1 MKKVFEDFRTAVQ
14 KQFVEMKESKLFRTT
29 PGKDILWHTYLSS
42 FPEGTN
48 PIYRERTEF
57 DCQCC
62 KNFIRTVG
70 DAVTISDSGEV
81 TSIWDVD
88 VGGHFQ
94 VVADALSACVKASQV
109 SDMFLHFEP
118 TVGVSETHQQLEGG
132 EVKVWSHFFLDLP
145 SAAVLRKDAI
155 PTKLG
160 KVRSTRDVFARSLME
175 ISVEALET
183 VLELVDQNS
192 LYRGQENRFAV
203 AEFLKFKKEF
213 LKLEDS
219 KAELYSW
226 AQTGLPLSVATMR
239 NTAIG
244 TLLVDLSEDKDLD
257 VAVRSFEAKVAP
269 ANYKRPTALI
279 TKTMIKKA
287 QQTVEDLG
295 FLTALDRRYAVVD
308 DVTVNNVLFADRI
321 AKQEMNV
328 FDELAGSISENVQ
341 SLDKVEAVDVETFVT
356 QVLPGSTSVELLLE
370 NRHARSLVSLVAP
383 VHSDAKCMFKWDN
396 RFSWAYAGELTDSIK
411 ARVKNAGG
419 NIEGDLRCSLSWFNT
434 DDLDLHMVEPDGQH
448 ICYSSKYSKTGN
460 LDVDMNVGAPLLRDA
475 VENITYQDR
484 HTMQE
489 GAYKLYVNNYTKRES
504 VDVGF
509 EVEVE
514 FDGVIHTFS
523 YDKAVRQKGNVVVAE
538 FKFSRKDGIAFTKSL
553 PSSQASK
560 KIWGLPTQSFH
571 RVSMVMNSPNHW
583 DGRGTGNKHYFFM
596 LQDCLN
602 ADKARGFF
610 NEFLSDDLREHRK
623 VFEVLGSKMKAEESG
638 TQLSGLGFSSTQ
650 RNHVLCRVTGSFSRV
665 IKLTF

>member
-1 MKKVFEDFRTAVQ
+1 MKKVFEDFRAAVQ
-14 KQFVEMKESKLFRTT
+14 KQFAEMKGSELFRTT
-29 PGKDILWHTYLSS
+29 PGKGVLWRTYLSS

-48 PIYRERTEF
+48 PIYKERTEF

-62 KNFIRTVG
+62 KNFIRTAG

-81 TSIWDVD
+81 VSIWDVE

-94 VVADALSACVKASQV
+94 VVADALSACVKASQI
-109 SDMFLHFEP
+109 SDKFLHFEP
-118 TVGVSETHQQLEGG
+118 TVGQSETHQQLEDGG
-132 EVKVWSHFFLDLP
+132 VKTWSHFFLELP
-145 SAAVLRKDAI
+145 STAVLRKDAI

-160 KVRSTRDVFARSLME
+160 KVRSIWDVFARSLRE

-203 AEFLKFKKEF
+203 AEFLKSKREYN
-213 LKLEDS
+213 KLGTQEEKD
-219 KAELYSW
+219 LYCW
-226 AQTGLPLSVATMR
+226 TRTGIPSSVATIR

-257 VAVRSFEAKVAP
+257 AAVRSFEAKVAP

-279 TKTMIKKA
+279 SKAMIKKA
-287 QQTVEDLG
+287 QQAVEDLG

-321 AKQEMNV
+321 AKQEMSV
-328 FDELAGSISENVQ
+328 FDELAESVSENVQ
-341 SLDKVEAVDVETFVT
+341 SLDKVEVVDIETFIA

-383 VHSDAKCMFKWDN
+383 VHSDSKCMFKWDN
-396 RFSWAYAGELTDSIK
+396 GFSWAYVGELADSIK
-411 ARVKNAGG
+411 ERVKNAGG
-419 NIEGDLRCSLSWFNT
+419 NVEGDLRCSLSWFNT
-434 DDLDLHMVEPDGQH
+434 DDLDIHMDEPGGDHLFYGH
-448 ICYSSKYSKTGN
+448 KNTRAGN
-460 LDVDMNVGAPLLRDA
+460 LDVDMNVNNLRRDA
-475 VENITYQDR
+475 VENITYANR
-484 HTMQE
+484 ETMAE
-489 GAYKLYVNNYTKRES
+489 GRYELYVHNYTKRES

-509 EVEVE
+509 ELEIE
-514 FDGVIHTFS
+514 FDGVIHTFG
-523 YDKAVRQKGNVVVAE
+523 YEKAVGKGKKVLVALFDYSHE
-538 FKFSRKDGIAFTKSL
+538 KGITFIESL

-583 DGRGTGNKHYFFM
+583 DGHGTGNKHYFFM
-596 LQDCLN
+596 LQDCVN
-602 ADKARGFF
+602 ADRARGFF
-610 NEFLSDDLREHRK
+610 NEFLSDSLREHRK
-623 VFEVLGSKMKAEESG
+623 VFEVLGSKMKTPESG
-638 TQLSGLGFSSTQ
+638 NQLSGLGFSSTQ
-650 RNHVLCRVTGSFSRV
+650 REHVFCRVTGSFSRV